1 MSLELD
7 DASAPS
13 SGHDDRLARMLIPII
28 DFLRAAIDGVD
39 ALSVTTGD
47 GDAFETVACSE
58 GFALRLDE
66 AQHRRG
72 GPCTIAAWSGEQIYV
87 PDLTT
92 DRRWPTLRQIGGHY
106 GVCSV
111 LSTPLGTP
119 SLPADGNAGPTMV
132 INLYSRARDMFP
144 VSTRRAIAAMV
155 RAAVELV
162 AVKGPER
169 SFF

>member
-1 MSLELD
+1 MSLEID
-7 DASAPS
+7 EASAPPF
-13 SGHDDRLARMLIPII
+13 GHDERLARMLIPIV

-47 GDAFETVACSE
+47 GEAFETVACSE

-92 DRRWPTLRQIGGHY
+92 DPRWPTLTEIAGY
-106 GVCSV
+106 YNVCSV
-111 LSTPLGTP
+111 LSTPLGAP
-119 SLPADGNAGPTMV
+119 SLPTGDNGGSTMA

-155 RAAVELV
+155 CAAVELV
-162 AVKGPER
+162 TVKGPER